1 MNIEKR
7 LKNVEQD
14 PILNGLVKTFQSKM
28 VKARILKLWLLIRAR
43 TQLIQKFPRAS
54 LGIQF
59 IKDVESYIKSC
70 KIFQKQGDLKLK
82 MSSKLHSI
90 PVPSTL

>member
-28 VKARILKLWLLIRAR
+28 VKARILKLWLLKMAR
-43 TQLIQKFPRAS
+43 TQLIQKFPRVS
-54 LGIQF
+54 FGIQF
-59 IKDVESYIKSC
+59 IKM
-70 KIFQKQGDLKLK
+70 LNL
-82 MSSKLHSI
+82 
-90 PVPSTL
+90 TLSLVKYLRNKVI

>member
-28 VKARILKLWLLIRAR
+28 AKARILKLWLLIRAR

-54 LGIQF
+54 FGIQF
-59 IKDVESYIKSC
+59 IKMLNLILSLVKYFRNKVI
-70 KIFQKQGDLKLK
+70 
-82 MSSKLHSI
+82 
-90 PVPSTL
+90 

>member
-28 VKARILKLWLLIRAR
+28 AKARILKLWLLIRAR
-43 TQLIQKFPRAS
+43 TQLIQKFPRTS
-54 LGIQF
+54 FGIQF
-59 IKDVESYIKSC
+59 IKM
-70 KIFQKQGDLKLK
+70 LNL
-82 MSSKLHSI
+82 
-90 PVPSTL
+90 TLSLVKYFRNKVI